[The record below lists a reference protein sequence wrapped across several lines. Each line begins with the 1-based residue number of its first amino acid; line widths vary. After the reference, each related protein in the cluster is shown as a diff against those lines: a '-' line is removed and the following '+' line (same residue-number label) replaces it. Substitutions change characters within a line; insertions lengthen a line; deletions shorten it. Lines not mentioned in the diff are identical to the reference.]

1 MIEQVIEKPDTE
13 VVTRQRWL
21 TPQEIEQITQ
31 PCHEESMA
39 ELSAYWKNRF
49 EERRRKEET
58 AE

>member
-13 VVTRQRWL
+13 AATRRRWL

-39 ELSAYWKNRF
+39 ELSAYWKKRF
-49 EERRRKEET
+49 EERQREPKSPK
-58 AE
+58 